1 MITLPESQLIRP
13 EYNSAR
19 VAQIKI
25 QFGRGATAFAIY
37 HLHKVKQKNKMA
49 ALQLPL
55 LGPRWALAQRG
66 V

>member
-37 HLHKVKQKNKMA
+37 HLHKK
-49 ALQLPL
+49 
-55 LGPRWALAQRG
+55 
-66 V
+66 